1 MGFIQHP
8 QPNESHF
15 LSIIDPADDLE
26 TRKSAVIGSISSF
39 VHFNNVSEV
48 KQWHNR
54 GSKIYEGIESLDR
67 EMYVWEQI
75 YKNKSKWTD
84 EELEDALRY
93 INGESEKKGLDK
105 IVL

>member
-1 MGFIQHP
+1 
-8 QPNESHF
+8 
-15 LSIIDPADDLE
+15 
-26 TRKSAVIGSISSF
+26 
-39 VHFNNVSEV
+39 
-48 KQWHNR
+48 
-54 GSKIYEGIESLDR
+54 
-67 EMYVWEQI
+67 MYVWEQI